1 MTCDT
6 VVSLIIC
13 VGRYLQEYWVTQWPL
28 LAGVFKCPVILHC
41 KPVWVFGPSC
51 RAECITITEF
61 LFWVWSC
68 MSLPCL
74 PYCMS
79 LLFTQSSWIHFPNA
93 SCNLCYGG
101 GWVAFQMS
109 SSNQFQNEDTN
120 NCYFVIGCS
129 GRWESWLLLRK
140 GGSFSSRT
148 LENVELGGSLFWLT

>member
-1 MTCDT
+1 MGYKQMTYST
-6 VVSLIIC
+6 VFSLIILL
-13 VGRYLQEYWVTQWPL
+13 GKYMQKLWVAPWPL
-28 LAGVFKCPVILHC
+28 LAGVFQCPMAAHC
-41 KPVWVFGPSC
+41 KTTWVFDHGCLDGCYP
-51 RAECITITEF
+51 ITAF

-68 MSLPCL
+68 VIVHDCVL

-129 GRWESWLLLRK
+129 SRWENID
-140 GGSFSSRT
+140 FY
-148 LENVELGGSLFWLT
+148 